1 MVKKIATSDILIF
14 VSLLMDPSLDIP
26 FDYNFIIDVSDECS
40 NEFSQE
46 INISVLDCFVPNVFT
61 PNNDGVNDYW
71 LVDLGDDVTNVR
83 VNVYNRW
90 GQMVYTSMHY
100 ELCEEETG
108 DYCWDGKSISENESC
123 PNGVYY
129 YTVELL
135 DGRNQKGSFNIFR

>member
-1 MVKKIATSDILIF
+1 MFYSNSMNFDIPTD
-14 VSLLMDPSLDIP
+14 VP
-26 FDYNFIIDVSDECS
+26 FDYNFIIDVSDDCS

-46 INISVLDCFVPNVFT
+46 ININVLDCFVPNVFT

-71 LVDLGDDVTNVR
+71 IVDLGDDVTNVR

-100 ELCEEETG
+100 ELCDEVTG
-108 DYCWDGKSISENESC
+108 DYCWNGKSISENESC